1 MIIIVGLEL
10 LVSLYCFFCIFHF
23 CENSTNF
30 KNLLYVHVS
39 ISASK
44 YHTWLKKNELP
55 NQFITYIIGIVY
67 LFYFSIKLFYNV
79 KFDLLC
85 RNIHLHSYI
94 FRFLRSIHPK
104 GNTICL
110 SYLQYISRN
119 SYTISVDIS
128 VVLFLF

>member
-10 LVSLYCFFCIFHF
+10 LVSPYCFFFVF
-23 CENSTNF
+23 F
-30 KNLLYVHVS
+30 
-39 ISASK
+39 ISAK
-44 YHTWLKKNELP
+44 TQQILKTSC
-55 NQFITYIIGIVY
+55 TYMY
-67 LFYFSIKLFYNV
+67 LFQRQSTTYDWKEWIAKSINNIYNRHCLSFYFSIKFFYNV

-94 FRFLRSIHPK
+94 FRSLRSIHPK

-110 SYLQYISRN
+110 SYLQYICRN
-119 SYTISVDIS
+119 LYTISVDIS